1 MTNEELQQMFAETAR
16 IRNLAN
22 PAAVPYSDFQV
33 PTSNVAPSSFASNLG
48 GLLFGGADSGLNEYL
63 SREQQKQMQSQALMS
78 AAMSLLRSG
87 RTTTTPI
94 GLGEA
99 LGSAYEAGTAGYQ
112 GAQENAIKQMLTKQK
127 LDEYKRQVA
136 LQEAAQKIMMGE
148 TGLPAPSTVITPQQ
162 ALLAPVSAELPAGPT
177 LARAEMIGQTTQGQ
191 APSQQDVMYDR
202 YMKLANLFSVSD
214 PVKARSYQEL
224 AKTIKPT
231 PEVIG
236 EPYRGEGGKF
246 FQRTKTGG
254 RIEIPASE
262 APAAKPLG
270 EMKEVTDAN
279 GQPVLVQRY
288 DDGSIKSVEGF
299 GVPREL
305 VQVNLGGKIQFVDK
319 NKIPANATYLTGMSP
334 GEEARLKIDQANLD
348 IALKRLNL
356 SQQEFLRGQ
365 YERVET
371 ADGFAWVSKVPG
383 MPIIPI
389 TGAGGEQLVGKGA
402 ATEDQAK
409 SAGFALRMNE
419 AKQIFSAP
427 VIDPMTQKPLVVDG
441 KVVTLE
447 DAFGTPSR
455 TQAILRAIPSA
466 GVTTGLAN
474 LFEGAGRQQYRQAQE
489 NWVTANLRAE
499 SGAVIGDA
507 EMEREIAKYFPQAN
521 DKPATIEQKARSRK
535 SAELAM
541 EVRGGP
547 ALKTIKKAQQ
557 KSSGGGGRLVIDPA
571 TGETRYVEE

>member
-1 MTNEELQQMFAETAR
+1 MADDLTKPFVFEPMKSGGGGFNP
-16 IRNLAN
+16 LA
-22 PAAVPYSDFQV
+22 
-33 PTSNVAPSSFASNLG
+33 LG
-48 GLLFGGADSGLNEYL
+48 GLLFGGGDTGFGDFLTE
-63 SREQQKQMQSQALMS
+63 EQQRNLQRQAMLQS
-78 AAMSLLRSG
+78 AAALLQAGGRSPVPISLG
-87 RTTTTPI
+87 Q
-94 GLGEA
+94 A
-99 LGSAYEAGTAGYQ
+99 LGSALQAGTAGYQ
-112 GAQENAIKQMLTKQK
+112 SAQQNAIQQLLTKQK
-127 LDEYKRQVA
+127 MDEYKRQVA
-136 LQEAAQKIMMGE
+136 LQDAAQKIMMGE
-148 TGLPAPSTVITPQQ
+148 TGVAPAGTAITPQQ
-162 ALLAPVSAELPAGPT
+162 AISAPVSAELPVGPT
-177 LARAEMIGQTTQGQ
+177 MARAAMIGQVMPSE
-191 APSQQDVMYDR
+191 APSQQDVMYER

-214 PVKARSYQEL
+214 PVKAKSYQDL

-236 EPYRGEGGKF
+236 EPYRGEGGRF

-254 RIEIPASE
+254 RIEIPTSE

-270 EMKEVTDAN
+270 EMKEVTDAS

-288 DDGSIKSVEGF
+288 DDGSIKTVEGF

-305 VQVNLGGKIQFVDK
+305 VQVNLGGKITFVDK
-319 NKIPANATYLTGMSP
+319 NRIPANATYLTGMSP
-334 GEEARLKIDQANLD
+334 GEEARLKIDQANLG

-371 ADGFAWVSKVPG
+371 ADGFAYVSKVPG

-389 TGAGGEQLVGKGA
+389 TTATGEQVTGKGA

-409 SAGFALRMNE
+409 AAGFALRMNQ
-419 AKQIFSAP
+419 ASQLFKSP
-427 VIDPMTQKPLVVDG
+427 VIDPMTKEPLIIDG
-441 KVVTLE
+441 KQITLE

-455 TQAILRAIPSA
+455 TQAVFRAIPSA
-466 GVTTGLAN
+466 GVTTGFAN
-474 LFEGAGRQQYRQAQE
+474 LIEGPGRQQYRQAQE

-499 SGAVIGDA
+499 SGAVIGEA

-521 DKPATIEQKARSRK
+521 DKPQTIAQKAQARK
-535 SAELAM
+535 AAELAM

-557 KSSGGGGRLVIDPA
+557 QVKPTGVGRLVIDPA
-571 TGETRYVEE
+571 TGITRYVEE